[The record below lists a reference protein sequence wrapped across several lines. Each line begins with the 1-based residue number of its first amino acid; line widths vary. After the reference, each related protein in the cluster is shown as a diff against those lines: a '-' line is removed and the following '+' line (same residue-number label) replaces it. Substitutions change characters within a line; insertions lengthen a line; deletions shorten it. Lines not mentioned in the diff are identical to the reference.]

1 MTPVVIVPAAIGEG
15 KRFMAEKK
23 MPGREVT
30 WRNTAPELV
39 CPADA
44 AGVQKTVRETAEKKK
59 SLSVYASAVQTDVGL
74 SFVKM
79 NRILEIDPANLVA
92 VVEPGLR
99 LGDLA
104 KALNKECLRFMPS
117 ETPFYHEKSVGEFY
131 YEGCSNISSLKYG
144 AAKHFLMGTEIVLPD
159 GQLMKTGGKT
169 VKNVTGY
176 DMTRFMNSPFAA
188 FGVTVKF
195 ILKLLPAAEA
205 RQPVAAGFD
214 TTEAVSD
221 FIGELRQAKI
231 IPSYL
236 LWIDPRTQALMH
248 GESEAACQLVFME
261 LDGISEE
268 ISRQHDAVMSLLAK
282 YRPATQD
289 ECGIDNFENT
299 KLKELFTSSRGYVLA
314 DELKIRRTDVFRFI
328 DTFYKMAAERR
339 ISAGLFGQ
347 LAEGKLNI
355 FLEELSPGSTDFI
368 RQIISIPAGEGVYS
382 SGRFNRML
390 GLSPAGPLVQTEQSL
405 KKLFDP
411 DDILKG

>member
-1 MTPVVIVPAAIGEG
+1 
-15 KRFMAEKK
+15 
-23 MPGREVT
+23 MPGREAAG
-30 WRNTAPELV
+30 RNAARELMS
-39 CPADA
+39 PADA
-44 AGVQKTVRETAEKKK
+44 AGVQKIVSEAAAKKK
-59 SLSVYASAVQTDVGL
+59 SVSVYASAVQADIGL
-74 SFVKM
+74 SFAKM
-79 NRILEIDPANLVA
+79 NRIIEIDPANLVA

-104 KALNKECLRFMPS
+104 KALNKEGLRFMPS
-117 ETPFYHEKSVGEFY
+117 ETPFYQEKSVGEFY
-131 YEGCSNISSLKYG
+131 YEGYSNVSSLKYG
-144 AAKHFLMGTEIVLPD
+144 SAKHFLMGTEIVLPD

-176 DMTRFMNSPFAA
+176 DMTRFMNSPFAV

-205 RQPVAAGFD
+205 RRPVAAGFD
-214 TTEAVSD
+214 TTGAVRD

-248 GESEAACQLVFME
+248 GESKAAYQLIFLE

-268 ISRQHDAVMSLLAK
+268 VSRQYDTVTSLLAK
-282 YRPATQD
+282 YRPASPD
-289 ECGIDNFENT
+289 EYGINIFGDG
-299 KLKELFTSSRGYVLA
+299 KLKELFSPPRGYVLA
-314 DELKIRRTDVFRFI
+314 DELKIRRTDVFSFI
-328 DTFYKMAAERR
+328 DTFYKMAAGSG

-355 FLEELSPGSTDFI
+355 FLEGLSPGSSDFI

-390 GLSPAGPLVQTEQSL
+390 GLSPAGPLVQTEQTL
-405 KKLFDP
+405 KRLFDP